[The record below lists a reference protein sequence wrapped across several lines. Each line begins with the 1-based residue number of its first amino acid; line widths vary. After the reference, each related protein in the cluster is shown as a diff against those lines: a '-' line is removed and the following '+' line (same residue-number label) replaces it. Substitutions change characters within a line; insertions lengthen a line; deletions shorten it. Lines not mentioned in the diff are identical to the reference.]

1 MSKLISSH
9 LHLVYCNPTVVGVV
23 TVKPQT
29 ESMKRKSDVIGI
41 VSCLGGVTDAHIPN
55 PCTKKLRRFVSDDS
69 HSSSKV
75 RWKSVLEEYFDQ
87 VPPSSDDETLSSDE
101 ESEERR
107 QETAPS
113 SVAENKTWYSVSAF
127 AASILI
133 LFIFLNTVQETHNF

>member
-1 MSKLISSH
+1 M
-9 LHLVYCNPTVVGVV
+9 V

-29 ESMKRKSDVIGI
+29 ESMKRKSDDIGI
-41 VSCLGGVTDAHIPN
+41 VSCLGGVVDAHIPN
-55 PCTKKLRRFVSDDS
+55 PCKKKLHRYVSDDS

-75 RWKSVLEEYFDQ
+75 KWKSVLEEYFDQ
-87 VPPSSDDETLSSDE
+87 VPPSFDDETLSSDE

-127 AASILI
+127 AACILI
-133 LFIFLNTVQETHNF
+133 LFIFLDAGDSQD